1 MNNNH
6 LREMNPMET
15 HDGGINGEGK
25 SVGSKA
31 EFIRRIGIEPDLAE
45 FLTEFTEK
53 PEDFVS
59 MPLDRYR
66 EIECRMDAVISSLGR
81 SYRSNR

>member
-1 MNNNH
+1 
-6 LREMNPMET
+6 MET
-15 HDGGINGEGK
+15 QDGGIKGEGK
-25 SVGSKA
+25 NVDSKA
-31 EFIRRIGIEPDLAE
+31 EFIQRIGIEPDLAE
-45 FLTEFTEK
+45 FLTEFTKK

>member
-1 MNNNH
+1 MKNNH
-6 LREMNPMET
+6 RREMNPMAT
-15 HDGGINGEGK
+15 HDGGNNGERK

-45 FLTEFTEK
+45 FLTDFTAR

-66 EIECRMDAVISSLGR
+66 EIECRMDAVISSLAK

>member
-1 MNNNH
+1 MKDNH
-6 LREMNPMET
+6 RREMNPMASY
-15 HDGGINGEGK
+15 DGGTNRERK

-31 EFIRRIGIEPDLAE
+31 EFIRSIGIEPDLAD
-45 FLTEFTEK
+45 FLTDFTAN

-66 EIECRMDAVISSLGR
+66 EIEFRMDAVISSLAK